1 MIIENK
7 DYILEQISK
16 DSHFFDLTFPKVINK
31 GKDNERIEFKDPLY
45 GLTIEHAK
53 KRIALWRINKQL
65 VDSDKVS
72 PEQFSTM
79 YLKEKKLIDEELVNL

>member
-1 MIIENK
+1 MIIEDK

-65 VDSDKVS
+65 GDSDKVS
-72 PEQFSTM
+72 SEQFSTM

>member
-16 DSHFFDLTFPKVINK
+16 DSYLFDLTFPKVINK

-53 KRIALWRINKQL
+53 KRIALWRISKQL
-65 VDSDKVS
+65 GDSDKVS

>member
-65 VDSDKVS
+65 GDSDKVS
-72 PEQFSTM
+72 SKQFSTI